1 MNTSISVIT
10 ASLNA
15 REHIPALLESLRN
28 QTDRNF
34 QFLLMDGGSTDGTVE
49 YARAAVG
56 IDCRIVSEPDC
67 GIYDALNRAIRRIE
81 TEYYLVAGA
90 DDRLS
95 PQAIAQYRRVALQTG
110 ADVIVA
116 AVRVGGRLKR
126 GFHPQRGWLGH
137 AAMVTSHSV
146 GMMFRRS
153 LHAVFGEYLLRY
165 PTQADGH
172 FIKQVCESPLVRVVG
187 ADFVAGEFGITGA
200 SRRDV
205 ARALCEAWQIQR
217 DTGERPLLQYIL
229 FQLRLLKYL
238 PRIVRAS

>member
-15 REHIPALLESLRN
+15 RQHIPGLMESLKS
-28 QTDRNF
+28 QSDRDF

-49 YARAAVG
+49 CARQATGVE
-56 IDCRIVSEPDC
+56 CRIVCEPDC
-67 GIYDALNRAIRRIE
+67 GIYDALNRAIRRID

-95 PQAIAQYRRVALQTG
+95 PQAIAQYRRIALQTG
-110 ADVIVA
+110 ADVVVA
-116 AVRVGGRLKR
+116 AVSIGGRLKR
-126 GFHPQRGWLGH
+126 GFHPRRGWLGH

-153 LHAVFGEYLLRY
+153 LHATFGEYSMRY
-165 PTQADGH
+165 PTQADGC
-172 FIKQVCESPLVRVVG
+172 FIKRVCQSPLVRVVEG
-187 ADFVAGEFGITGA
+187 DFVAGEFGVSGV
-200 SRRDV
+200 SRSDV
-205 ARALCEAWQIQR
+205 ARALCEVWQIQR

-229 FQLRLLKYL
+229 FQLRLLRYL
-238 PRIVRAS
+238 PQIIRTP